1 MKQKIEKINW
11 CILIFTFGVE
21 IIFLNMALKECGVS
35 IYSNP
40 ANWIRNI
47 VINISLDIIYILYI
61 LDLVNRENKVKNIL
75 KTYKKDANLKIIK
88 NFIILEIIKP
98 IIILGSIGETVFDFK
113 NRYTSIIETYIISI
127 VVFYVLYIVLPKRDN
142 LKRKI
147 KKLKKDVEKGKTD
160 FSFILIDGNYTPSS
174 FNLINIPEYK
184 TAKNNIYINLNKELP
199 EIEKNMPKAK
209 QLIIDNTIAVIH
221 ELENAK
227 IQNILE
233 VYEKQTIN
241 NIHMYHVM
249 AIKNLKDKPDLTN
262 LEYINSIKICNL
274 EDAVEYTENL
284 FAIDYEDFIKKSR
297 YKKALK
303 YVKKEIKDE
312 EKYMQSLETIYKYN
326 FNNRLKNNIEI
337 IPEEKYIFEL
347 YRNALL
353 NSSPYQSI
361 LTFFNYITVIGKLV
375 EYYLYAKNNPKYS
388 KNEINRYIIKD
399 NPPIWNNHILLN
411 IYKNPENTLYKN
423 LREKEFEISDDE
435 KILLKFYLSKIL
447 NININGDKIT
457 YDGLMQLL
465 IDFRNKV
472 EAHGIINDAN
482 VYAVWNLTY
491 FFVKML
497 NKMFKISELECE
509 YDMKNNDVKVGYKG
523 EKKISL
529 GKYVIIQDN
538 FMCFIKED
546 DKYIN
551 YFAGEFKPSFV
562 KKEGKNK

>member
-127 VVFYVLYIVLPKRDN
+127 VVFYVLYIVLPKSDN

-147 KKLKKDVEKGKTD
+147 KKLKKDVKKGKTD
-160 FSFILIDGNYTPSS
+160 LSFILIDGNYTPSS

-312 EKYMQSLETIYKYN
+312 EKYMQSLETTYKYN

>member
-75 KTYKKDANLKIIK
+75 KTYKKDVNLKFIK

-98 IIILGSIGETVFDFK
+98 IIILGSIGETVFDFQ
-113 NRYTSIIETYIISI
+113 NRYTSVIGTYIISI
-127 VVFYVLYIVLPKRDN
+127 LVFYVLYAVLPKRDN

-509 YDMKNNDVKVGYKG
+509 YAMKNNDVKVGYKG

>member
-75 KTYKKDANLKIIK
+75 KTYKKDVNLKFIK

-284 FAIDYEDFIKKSR
+284 FVIDYEDFIKKSR

>member
-75 KTYKKDANLKIIK
+75 KTYKKDVNLKFIK
-88 NFIILEIIKP
+88 NFMILEIIKP
-98 IIILGSIGETVFDFK
+98 IIILGSIGESVFDFK

-127 VVFYVLYIVLPKRDN
+127 VVFYVLYIVLPKSDN
-142 LKRKI
+142 LKRKT
-147 KKLKKDVEKGKTD
+147 KKLKKDVKKGKTD
-160 FSFILIDGNYTPSS
+160 LSFILIDGKYTPSS
-174 FNLINIPEYK
+174 FDLINIPEYK

-209 QLIIDNTIAVIH
+209 QFIIDNTIAVIH

-241 NIHMYHVM
+241 NIHMYHIM

-312 EKYMQSLETIYKYN
+312 EKYMQSLETTYKYN

>member
-75 KTYKKDANLKIIK
+75 KTYKKDVNLKFIK

-312 EKYMQSLETIYKYN
+312 EKYMQSLETIYKYK
-326 FNNRLKNNIEI
+326 FNNKLKNNIEI

>member
-75 KTYKKDANLKIIK
+75 KTYKKDVNLKFIK

-127 VVFYVLYIVLPKRDN
+127 VVFYVLYIVLPKRGN